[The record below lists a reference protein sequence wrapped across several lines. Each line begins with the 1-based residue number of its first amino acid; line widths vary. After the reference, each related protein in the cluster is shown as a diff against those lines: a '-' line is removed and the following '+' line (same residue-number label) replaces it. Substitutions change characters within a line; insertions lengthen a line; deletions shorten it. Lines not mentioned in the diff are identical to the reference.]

1 MNLQTG
7 PSAPQAFARPQR
19 PVLTTWRLTVAGAS
33 DLTPNIR
40 RVDLLAEAPMPWR
53 PGQDLKLEIP
63 QGEGGGE
70 GDAALRH
77 YSIRRL
83 NLPGAELSID
93 VVRHGQGG
101 PAECWAE
108 QVRPGDRLLAHGP
121 RGRTRLAPDADWHLF
136 VGDETALPAIFAML
150 EHLPR
155 RARALA
161 VIEVGHPDDRQ
172 YLDADCDLDLE
183 WLVRKA
189 PAGAASLGLIERI
202 ALFAPPPSRGHAYVL
217 GETATV
223 RIIRHGLLARGLA
236 KDQITAEGY
245 WRPGRV
251 GGHDHIRD
259 EPA

>member
-1 MNLQTG
+1 MNLHTLPPPQTR
-7 PSAPQAFARPQR
+7 RPR
-19 PVLTTWRLTVAGAS
+19 PDLAAWRLTVAAAH

-40 RVDLLAEAPMPWR
+40 RVELLTEAPLPWR
-53 PGQDLKLEIP
+53 PGQDLILDLP
-63 QGEGGGE
+63 QGEAE
-70 GDAALRH
+70 PARRH

-83 NLPGAELSID
+83 NLPGTELSID
-93 VVRHGQGG
+93 IVRHGQGG
-101 PAECWAE
+101 PGERWAE
-108 QVRPGDRLLAHGP
+108 LARPGDRILAHGP
-121 RGRTRLAPDADWHLF
+121 RGRTTLAEDADWHLF
-136 VGDETALPAIFAML
+136 VGDETALPAILAML

-161 VIEVGHPDDRQ
+161 ILEVGHRDDRQ

-183 WLVRKA
+183 WQVRKA
-189 PAGAASLGLIERI
+189 PAAAASLGLIERI
-202 ALFAPPPSRGHAYVL
+202 ALFAPRPGRGHAYVL

-245 WRPGRV
+245 WRPGRL

-259 EPA
+259 EPV